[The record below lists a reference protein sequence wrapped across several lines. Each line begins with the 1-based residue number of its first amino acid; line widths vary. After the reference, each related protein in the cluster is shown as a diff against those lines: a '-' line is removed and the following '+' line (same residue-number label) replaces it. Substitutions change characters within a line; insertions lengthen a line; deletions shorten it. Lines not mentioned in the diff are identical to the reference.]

1 VSQADFLAL
10 PDPLVG
16 RYLKGRLAE
25 QAALMSDQHLYCHHC
40 VKIEIALLRALARR
54 GVLDATAVERAAAE
68 VPGKMSIEEIAEE
81 ENRVRHDLKAVV
93 NVMARHSPEEV
104 APFIHLGATS
114 YDILS
119 NAHMLRL
126 KQGVTDIV
134 LPRLRKVLTELV
146 RLSQEHAET
155 ACIGRTHGQYAEP
168 TTFGY
173 VMATFAERLG
183 VGMLELERSLKGL
196 RGKFSGA
203 VGAYVALGLLY
214 EDPRAIEREILE
226 EIGLTPNACS
236 TQITHPEPA
245 LAVLHHLTS
254 VFGVLANL
262 ADDLRHLQRSE
273 IAEVAEEFDSANQ
286 VGSSAMPHKRNPIT
300 WENVKSLWKTFVPSI
315 FTYYMDQISEHQR
328 DLTNSASARFQP
340 RMLLGLAVAA
350 DRTSKG
356 LSKLFVD
363 RDFMTARL
371 NSLSQVVSGPA
382 QVLLSSVGYRE
393 AHEKVRRLT
402 LEDGELVTL
411 LEKDPD
417 VAPFWSKLEDRQKDA
432 LRTPAGLVGPAARQ
446 ARAAVEPW
454 VEYLKKEEVACVS

>member
-1 VSQADFLAL
+1 MSQADFLSL

-16 RYLKGRLAE
+16 RYLKGDLAE
-25 QAALMSDQHLYCHHC
+25 QAVLLSDKHLYCCHC
-40 VKIEIALLRALARR
+40 VNVEIALLRALARR
-54 GVLDATAVERAAAE
+54 GVLDVAAVEETAATL
-68 VPGKMSIEEIAEE
+68 PDKIDPREIVEE

-93 NVMARHSPEEV
+93 NVMARHSSDDV

-126 KQGVTDIV
+126 REGVMELV
-134 LPRLRKVLTELV
+134 MPRLRKVLRELV
-146 RLSQEHAET
+146 RLAQDHAET

-183 VGMLELERSLKGL
+183 TGMVELERAVQGL

-214 EDPRAIEREILE
+214 DDPRAIEQEILA

-300 WENVKSLWKTFVPSI
+300 WENVKSLWKTFVPNI

-340 RMLLGLAVAA
+340 RLLLGLAVAA

-363 RDFMTARL
+363 GDFMLERL
-371 NSLSQVVSGPA
+371 NGLSQVVSGPA
-382 QVLLSSVGYRE
+382 QVLLSSVGYRD

-402 LEDGELVTL
+402 LQKGDLVTL
-411 LEKDPD
+411 LENDPD
-417 VAPFWSKLEDRQKDA
+417 VQPYWSKLQPRQKEA

-446 ARAAVEPW
+446 AVKAVEPW
-454 VEYLKKEEVACVS
+454 VEYLERELARVS

>member
-1 VSQADFLAL
+1 MSQADFLAL
-10 PDPLVG
+10 PDPLIG
-16 RYLKGRLAE
+16 RYLKGELAE
-25 QAALMSDQHLYCHHC
+25 QARLLSDQHLYCHHC
-40 VKIEIALLRALARR
+40 VNVELALLRALARR
-54 GVLDATAVERAAAE
+54 GVLDAAAVEKAAAE
-68 VPGKMSIEEIAEE
+68 VPGRMTPQEITEE

-114 YDILS
+114 YDVLS
-119 NAHMLRL
+119 NAHLLRL
-126 KQGVTDIV
+126 REGVRKLV
-134 LPRLRKVLTELV
+134 LPRLKKVLGELV
-146 RLSQEHAET
+146 RLSKEHAET

-173 VMATFAERLG
+173 IMATFAERLG
-183 VGMLELERSLKGL
+183 TGMQELERSLDLL

-214 EDPRAIEREILE
+214 DDPRAIEREILE
-226 EIGLTPNACS
+226 EIGLTPNHCS

-254 VFGVLANL
+254 IFGVLANL

-300 WENVKSLWKTFVPSI
+300 WENVKSLWKTFVPNI

-340 RMLLGLAVAA
+340 RLLLGLAVAA
-350 DRTSKG
+350 ERTGKG

-363 RDFMTARL
+363 RDFMLERL
-371 NSLSQVVSGPA
+371 NGLSQVVSGPA
-382 QVLLSSVGYRE
+382 QVLLSSVGYRD

-402 LEDGELVTL
+402 LQEGDLVSL
-411 LEKDPD
+411 LEKDSD
-417 VAPFWSKLEDRQKDA
+417 VAPFWAKLQSWQKEA
-432 LRTPAGLVGPAARQ
+432 LRSPAGLVGPASRQ
-446 ARAAVEPW
+446 ARSAVEPW
-454 VEYLKKEEVACVS
+454 EGYLKESICVS